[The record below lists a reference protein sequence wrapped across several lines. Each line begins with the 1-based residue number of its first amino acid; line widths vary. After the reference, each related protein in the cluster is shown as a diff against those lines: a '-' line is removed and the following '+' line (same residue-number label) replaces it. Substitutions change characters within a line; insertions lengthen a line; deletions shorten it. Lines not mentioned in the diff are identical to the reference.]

1 VIDVHLRPVTPDN
14 EREVLALRVTDAQ
27 AAFIASNV
35 RSLEQAKAHPT
46 LVPLAIYP
54 GAARGYP
61 APKVAMVGFAM
72 YEVDVGVGSILRLM
86 IDARHQRQGYGR
98 AAPAELI
105 RRLRL
110 IPEVER
116 IVTSHHDG
124 NIAIAQLLGERG
136 FVPWDVDPAL
146 RRAEEVYLRLPR

>member
-1 VIDVHLRPVTPDN
+1 
-14 EREVLALRVTDAQ
+14 
-27 AAFIASNV
+27 
-35 RSLEQAKAHPT
+35 
-46 LVPLAIYP
+46 
-54 GAARGYP
+54 
-61 APKVAMVGFAM
+61 MVGFAM

-98 AAPAELI
+98 AALAELI

-124 NIAIAQLLGERG
+124 NIAIAHLLGERG